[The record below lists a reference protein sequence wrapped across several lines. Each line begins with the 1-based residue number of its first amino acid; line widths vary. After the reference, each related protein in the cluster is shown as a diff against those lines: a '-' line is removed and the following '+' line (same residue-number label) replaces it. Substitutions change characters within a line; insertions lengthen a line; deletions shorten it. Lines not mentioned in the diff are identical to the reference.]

1 MAFSRSRR
9 GGGGGHD
16 LFWPGYVDVLSTLLM
31 VVTFLLSIFMVAQF
45 YISQESSGKDT
56 VLRRL
61 TRQIAELTNLLS
73 LEKGQ
78 GKAMV
83 DELSALQAS
92 LSTLKS
98 DNERL
103 TGLAG
108 VGGEKDARI
117 SALAKELADKS
128 SLSSEAQA
136 KVDLLNQQLLQLR
149 RQMAALQ
156 EAIGAAES
164 KDKESQAR
172 IADLGARLNVVLAKQ
187 VQELQRYRSDFFGRL
202 RELLRD
208 RKDIRVVGDRFVFE
222 FGGAVP
228 IRPGNHDRRGA
239 GRDRPARDRHRRA
252 GAQHSPRNRL
262 GAAGRRPHRHS
273 PHRQRAVPLEL
284 GAVQRARD
292 LGREVFDYARCPS
305 QAPGGSGLWRVSAA
319 GGRHHGRCAA
329 PQSPHRAEAHEQVI
343 QRGDDG

>member
-1 MAFSRSRR
+1 MALSRSRR
-9 GGGGGHD
+9 SGGSYE
-16 LFWPGYVDVLSTLLM
+16 LFWPGYVDVLSTLLL

-45 YISQESSGKDT
+45 YVSQESSGKDT

-78 GKAMV
+78 GKALQ
-83 DELSALQAS
+83 DELAALQTSFA
-92 LSTLKS
+92 TLRS

-103 TGLAG
+103 SGLAG
-108 VGGEKDARI
+108 AGGEKDARI
-117 SALAKELADKS
+117 ASLSKELADKTT
-128 SLSSEAQA
+128 LSSEAQA

-156 EAIGAAES
+156 EAIGAAEA

-172 IADLGARLNVVLAKQ
+172 IADLGARLNVILAKQ

-222 FGGAVP
+222 SEVLFPSGQATMTAEGLATIDQLATAIMELERSIPREIDWALQVDGHTD
-228 IRPGNHDRRGA
+228 IRPIASFQFPSNWELSSSRATSVVKYLISRGVSPKRLVAA
-239 GRDRPARDRHRRA
+239 GYGEFQPIDE
-252 GAQHSPRNRL
+252 GASEEAMRRNR
-262 GAAGRRPHRHS
+262 RI
-273 PHRQRAVPLEL
+273 EL
-284 GAVQRARD
+284 KLTNR
-292 LGREVFDYARCPS
+292 
-305 QAPGGSGLWRVSAA
+305 
-319 GGRHHGRCAA
+319 
-329 PQSPHRAEAHEQVI
+329 
-343 QRGDDG
+343 